1 MKKVI
6 ILALCMATTAMT
18 QAQTEVVKGQKYG
31 KDYGVVYSLP
41 RTKIEVDL
49 TIEKMVYKPGELA
62 EYASKYLRINNVANE
77 GNTTYRIISTKI
89 RTVGVPN
96 KEATYFIKMKDKTTA
111 PLVEMTK
118 EGVIKSI
125 NVEYIPEKKENKEVI
140 RQEEKHKAIDGRKF
154 LNEEMLMAGSRSKM
168 AELIAKEI
176 YSIRESKNDLLKGQA
191 ENTPQDGEQLKLMLD
206 NLSIQ
211 EQALTEMFTG
221 TTHKEITVKTVY
233 IVPEDEVQ
241 DEVLFRFSK
250 KMGLVDKDN
259 LVGEPYYVSIKRT
272 SQMQQIEPEDGKGKK
287 KELEGIAYI
296 SPETVIFTIR
306 KGNEKIR
313 EEQLPI
319 AQMGVVEYLAP
330 ILFNKNTVT
339 KVYFDTSTG
348 GLIKVERVGDR

>member
-41 RTKIEVDL
+41 KTKIEVDL
-49 TIEKMVYKPGELA
+49 TIEKTVYKPGELA
-62 EYASKYLRINNVANE
+62 EYASKYLRINNVASE
-77 GNTTYRIISTKI
+77 GSTTYRITSTKI

-125 NVEYIPEKKENKEVI
+125 NVEYVPQKKENKDVI
-140 RQEEKHKAIDGRKF
+140 RQQEKPKAIDGRKF
-154 LNEEMLMAGSRSKM
+154 LNEEMLMAGSKSKM

>member
-41 RTKIEVDL
+41 KTKIEVDL

-62 EYASKYLRINNVANE
+62 EYASKYLRINNVASE
-77 GNTTYRIISTKI
+77 GSTTYRITSTKI

>member
-18 QAQTEVVKGQKYG
+18 QAQTEVVKVQKYG

-41 RTKIEVDL
+41 KTKIEVDL
-49 TIEKMVYKPGELA
+49 TIEKTVYKPGELA
-62 EYASKYLRINNVANE
+62 EYASKYLRINNVSSE
-77 GNTTYRIISTKI
+77 GSTTYRITSTKI

>member
-1 MKKVI
+1 
-6 ILALCMATTAMT
+6 MATTAMT
-18 QAQTEVVKGQKYG
+18 QAQTEVVKVQKYG

-41 RTKIEVDL
+41 KTKIEVDL
-49 TIEKMVYKPGELA
+49 TIEKTVYKPGELA
-62 EYASKYLRINNVANE
+62 EYASKYLRINNVSSE
-77 GNTTYRIISTKI
+77 GSTTYRITSTKI

-125 NVEYIPEKKENKEVI
+125 NVEYVPQKKENKDVI
-140 RQEEKHKAIDGRKF
+140 RQQEKPKAIDGRKF
-154 LNEEMLMAGSRSKM
+154 LNEEMLMAGSKSKM

>member
-1 MKKVI
+1 MCI
-6 ILALCMATTAMT
+6 AYTAMT

-41 RTKIEVDL
+41 KTKIEVDL
-49 TIEKMVYKPGELA
+49 TIEKTVFKPGELA
-62 EYASKYLRINNVANE
+62 EYANKYLRINNAGNE
-77 GNTTYRIISTKI
+77 EKTTYRITSTKI
-89 RTVGVPN
+89 RTVGVAN
-96 KEATYFIKMKDKTTA
+96 KEATYFIKMKDRTTA

-125 NVEYIPEKKENKEVI
+125 NVEYIPEKKEIKEVV
-140 RQEEKHKAIDGRKF
+140 RQDEKSKSIDGRKF

-221 TTHKEITVKTVY
+221 TTYKETSVETVS
-233 IVPEDEVQ
+233 IIPEGEMK

-259 LVGEPYYVSIKRT
+259 LVGEPYYISIKRT
-272 SQMQQIEPEDGKGKK
+272 SNLQQIEPEDVKSKK
-287 KELEGIAYI
+287 KELEGIAYNT
-296 SPETVIFTIR
+296 PETVIFTIR
-306 KGNEKIR
+306 KDNEKIR
-313 EEQLPI
+313 EERLPI

-348 GLIKVERVGDR
+348 GLIKVERAGDR

>member
-1 MKKVI
+1 
-6 ILALCMATTAMT
+6 MATTAMT

-77 GNTTYRIISTKI
+77 GSTTYRITSTKI